1 MGIYGLMYVY
11 RYLQPFM
18 VCMSPS
24 QSTKIIEELTDG
36 HDADVLY
43 WRDEVAK
50 VSEL

>member
-1 MGIYGLMYVY
+1 
-11 RYLQPFM
+11 M

-43 WRDEVAK
+43 WRDEIAK
-50 VSEL
+50 VSELQVELKHVYTAYTLEC